1 MVKKIT
7 LLQPFME
14 EGMFRW
20 IPPKTWKYHGLARGD
35 PLLKGN
41 ETMKF
46 FIDTAN
52 TDEIRKAY
60 EMGVIDGVTTN
71 PSLISKENRDFE
83 SLIKEIFQIIQG
95 LPISLEVLSLKFEG
109 MVEEARGLAKMGEN
123 IVVKI
128 PMTAE
133 GLKAI
138 KVLISEGI
146 KTNTTLVFSPTQALL
161 AAKAGTTYVSP
172 FIGRLDDISQT
183 GMDLVEQIVAIFD
196 NYGFESEVIVSSIR
210 HPIHVLEAALIGA
223 DVATIPYKVIEQLVR
238 HPLTDIGIDRF
249 LADWKKVPKK

>member
-1 MVKKIT
+1 
-7 LLQPFME
+7 
-14 EGMFRW
+14 
-20 IPPKTWKYHGLARGD
+20 
-35 PLLKGN
+35 
-41 ETMKF
+41 MKF

-52 TDEIRKAY
+52 TEEIRKAY

-83 SLIKEIFQIIQG
+83 SLIKDICQIIQG

-133 GLKAI
+133 GLRAI

>member
-1 MVKKIT
+1 
-7 LLQPFME
+7 
-14 EGMFRW
+14 
-20 IPPKTWKYHGLARGD
+20 
-35 PLLKGN
+35 
-41 ETMKF
+41 MKF

-52 TDEIRKAY
+52 TDEIRKAF

-83 SLIKEIFQIIQG
+83 SLIKEICQIIQG
-95 LPISLEVLSLKFEG
+95 LPISLEALSLKFEG
-109 MVEEARGLAKMGEN
+109 MIEEARKLAKMGEN

-223 DVATIPYKVIEQLVR
+223 DVATMPYKVIEQLVR
-238 HPLTDIGIDRF
+238 HPLTDIGIERF

>member
-1 MVKKIT
+1 MINFILVLDTVTIF
-7 LLQPFME
+7 LE
-14 EGMFRW
+14 EE
-20 IPPKTWKYHGLARGD
+20 KA
-35 PLLKGN
+35 
-41 ETMKF
+41 MKF

-52 TDEIRKAY
+52 PGEIRKAY

-71 PSLISKENRDFE
+71 PTLISKENRDFS
-83 SLIKEIFQIIQG
+83 SLIEEIRGIIRG
-95 LPISLEVLSLKFEG
+95 LPISLEVVSLKAEG
-109 MVEEARGLAKMGEN
+109 MIEEARTLAKLGDN
-123 IVVKI
+123 VVIKI

-138 KVLISEGI
+138 KVLVAEGI

-183 GMDLVEQIVAIFD
+183 GMDLIEQIVTIFE
-196 NYGFESEVIVSSIR
+196 NYGFDSEVIVSSVR
-210 HPIHVLEAALIGA
+210 SPVHVLEAALIGA
-223 DVATIPYKVIEQLVR
+223 HVATIPYKVIEQLVQ
-238 HPLTDIGIDRF
+238 HPLTDIGIERF

>member
-1 MVKKIT
+1 
-7 LLQPFME
+7 
-14 EGMFRW
+14 
-20 IPPKTWKYHGLARGD
+20 
-35 PLLKGN
+35 
-41 ETMKF
+41 MKF

-52 TDEIRKAY
+52 PGEIKKAY

-83 SLIKEIFQIIQG
+83 SLIKEICEIIQG
-95 LPISLEVLSLKFEG
+95 LPISLEVLSLNSDG
-109 MVEEARGLAKMGEN
+109 MIEEARKLSKRGEN

-128 PMTAE
+128 PMTSE

-138 KVLISEGI
+138 KVLASEGI

-183 GMDLVEQIVAIFD
+183 GMDLVKQIMTIFD
-196 NYGFESEVIVSSIR
+196 NYDFQSQVIVSSIR

-223 DVATIPYKVIEQLVR
+223 DVATIPYKVIEQLVK
-238 HPLTDIGIDRF
+238 HPLTDIGIERF
-249 LADWKKVPKK
+249 LEDWKKVPKK

>member
-1 MVKKIT
+1 
-7 LLQPFME
+7 
-14 EGMFRW
+14 
-20 IPPKTWKYHGLARGD
+20 
-35 PLLKGN
+35 
-41 ETMKF
+41 MKF

-52 TDEIRKAY
+52 PGEIRKAF

-71 PSLISKENRDFE
+71 PTLISKENKDFK
-83 SLIKEIFQIIQG
+83 SLVHEICDIIQD
-95 LPISLEVLSLKFEG
+95 LPISLEVLGLTSSE
-109 MVEEARGLAKMGEN
+109 MIEEARNLAKIGEN

-138 KVLISEGI
+138 KRLIPEGI

-172 FIGRLDDISQT
+172 FIGRLDDIAQT
-183 GMDLVEQIVAIFD
+183 GMELIEQIVTIFT
-196 NYGFESEVIVSSIR
+196 NYGFESQVIVSSIR

-223 DVATIPYKVIEQLVR
+223 DVATIPYKVIEQLVK
-238 HPLTDIGIDRF
+238 HPLTDIGIERF

>member
-1 MVKKIT
+1 
-7 LLQPFME
+7 
-14 EGMFRW
+14 
-20 IPPKTWKYHGLARGD
+20 
-35 PLLKGN
+35 
-41 ETMKF
+41 MKF

-52 TDEIRKAY
+52 PGEIRKAY

-71 PSLISKENRDFE
+71 PTLISKENIDFK
-83 SLIKEIFQIIQG
+83 SLIEEICGIIQG
-95 LPISLEVLSLKFEG
+95 LPISLEVLSLDAGG
-109 MVEEARGLAKMGEN
+109 MIKEARNLAEMGNN

-138 KVLISEGI
+138 KVLVSEKI

-161 AAKAGTTYVSP
+161 AAKAGATYVSP

-183 GMDLVEQIVAIFD
+183 GMDLVEKIVTIFN
-196 NYGFESEVIVSSIR
+196 NYHFETEVIVASIR

-223 DVATIPYKVIEQLVR
+223 DVATIPYKVIEQLVK

-249 LADWKKVPKK
+249 LEDWKKVPKK

>member
-1 MVKKIT
+1 M
-7 LLQPFME
+7 
-14 EGMFRW
+14 
-20 IPPKTWKYHGLARGD
+20 
-35 PLLKGN
+35 
-41 ETMKF
+41 MKF

-52 TDEIRKAY
+52 PGEIRKAH

-83 SLIKEIFQIIQG
+83 SLIKEIFEIIQG
-95 LPISLEVLSLKFEG
+95 LPISLEALSLNSEG
-109 MVEEARGLAKMGEN
+109 MIREARKLSKMGEN

-128 PMTAE
+128 PMTVE

-138 KVLISEGI
+138 KVLVSEGI

-183 GMDLVEQIVAIFD
+183 GMDLIEQIVTIFN
-196 NYGFESEVIVSSIR
+196 NYSFESQVIVSSIR

-223 DVATIPYKVIEQLVR
+223 DVATIPYKVIDQLVK
-238 HPLTDIGIDRF
+238 HPLTDIGIERF
-249 LADWKKVPKK
+249 LEDWKKVPKKK

>member
-1 MVKKIT
+1 
-7 LLQPFME
+7 
-14 EGMFRW
+14 
-20 IPPKTWKYHGLARGD
+20 
-35 PLLKGN
+35 
-41 ETMKF
+41 MKF

-52 TDEIRKAY
+52 IDEIRKAY

-83 SLIKEIFQIIQG
+83 SLIKEICQIIQG

>member
-1 MVKKIT
+1 
-7 LLQPFME
+7 
-14 EGMFRW
+14 
-20 IPPKTWKYHGLARGD
+20 
-35 PLLKGN
+35 
-41 ETMKF
+41 MKF

-52 TDEIRKAY
+52 PDEIRKAY

-71 PSLISKENRDFE
+71 PTLISKENRDFP
-83 SLIKEIFQIIQG
+83 SLIEEICKIIQG
-95 LPISLEVLSLKFEG
+95 LPISLEVISLKAEG
-109 MVEEARGLAKMGEN
+109 MIEEARTLAKIGEN

-138 KVLISEGI
+138 KVLVSEGI
-146 KTNTTLVFSPTQALL
+146 KTNTTLVFSATQALL

-183 GMDLVEQIVAIFD
+183 GMDLIEQIVTIFE
-196 NYGFESEVIVSSIR
+196 NYGFDSEVIVASVRS
-210 HPIHVLEAALIGA
+210 PIHVLEAALIGA
-223 DVATIPYKVIEQLVR
+223 DVATIPYKVIEQLVQ
-238 HPLTDIGIDRF
+238 HPLTDIGIERF

>member
-1 MVKKIT
+1 M
-7 LLQPFME
+7 
-14 EGMFRW
+14 
-20 IPPKTWKYHGLARGD
+20 
-35 PLLKGN
+35 
-41 ETMKF
+41 MKF

-52 TDEIRKAY
+52 PDEIKRAY

-71 PSLISKENRDFE
+71 PTLISKEKKDFE
-83 SLIKEIFQIIQG
+83 SLIEEICKIVKG
-95 LPISLEVLSLKFEG
+95 LPISLEVLSLHSEG
-109 MVEEARGLAKMGEN
+109 MIEEARRLSKMGEN

-128 PMTAE
+128 PMTTE

-138 KVLISEGI
+138 KVLVSEGI

-172 FIGRLDDISQT
+172 FIGRLDDIAQT
-183 GMDLVEQIVAIFD
+183 GMELVEQIVTIFT
-196 NYGFESEVIVSSIR
+196 NYGYESQVIVSSIR

-223 DVATIPYKVIEQLVR
+223 DVATIPYKVIEQLVK
-238 HPLTDIGIDRF
+238 HPLTDIGIERF

>member
-1 MVKKIT
+1 
-7 LLQPFME
+7 
-14 EGMFRW
+14 
-20 IPPKTWKYHGLARGD
+20 
-35 PLLKGN
+35 
-41 ETMKF
+41 MKF

-71 PSLISKENRDFE
+71 PSLISKENRDFN
-83 SLIKEIFQIIQG
+83 SIIKEICQIIQG
-95 LPISLEVLSLKFEG
+95 LPISLEVLSLKSEG
-109 MVEEARGLAKMGEN
+109 MIEEARGLAKMGEN

-138 KVLISEGI
+138 KVLVSEGI

-183 GMDLVEQIVAIFD
+183 GMDLIQQIVTIFD
-196 NYGFESEVIVSSIR
+196 NYGFESEVIVASIR

-223 DVATIPYKVIEQLVR
+223 DVATIPYKVIEQLVK

>member
-1 MVKKIT
+1 
-7 LLQPFME
+7 
-14 EGMFRW
+14 
-20 IPPKTWKYHGLARGD
+20 
-35 PLLKGN
+35 
-41 ETMKF
+41 MKF

-52 TDEIRKAY
+52 PGEIKKAY

-83 SLIKEIFQIIQG
+83 SLIKEICEIIQG
-95 LPISLEVLSLKFEG
+95 LPISLEVLSLNSDG
-109 MVEEARGLAKMGEN
+109 MIEEARKLSKRGEN

-128 PMTAE
+128 PMTSE

-138 KVLISEGI
+138 KVLASEGI

-183 GMDLVEQIVAIFD
+183 GMDLVEQIMTIFD
-196 NYGFESEVIVSSIR
+196 NYDFQSQVIVSSIR

-223 DVATIPYKVIEQLVR
+223 DVATIPYKVIEQLVK
-238 HPLTDIGIDRF
+238 HPLTDIGIERF
-249 LADWKKVPKK
+249 LEDWKKVPKK

>member
-1 MVKKIT
+1 MTV
-7 LLQPFME
+7 
-14 EGMFRW
+14 
-20 IPPKTWKYHGLARGD
+20 
-35 PLLKGN
+35 
-41 ETMKF
+41 KF

-52 TDEIRKAY
+52 PGEIRKAY

-71 PSLISKENRDFE
+71 PTLISKENKDFE
-83 SLIKEIFQIIQG
+83 SLIHEICGIIQG
-95 LPISLEVLSLKFEG
+95 LPISLEVLSLKSEG
-109 MVEEARGLAKMGEN
+109 MIEEARKLTKMGEN

-128 PMTAE
+128 PMTIE

-138 KVLISEGI
+138 KVLVSEGI

-172 FIGRLDDISQT
+172 FIGRLDDISQK
-183 GMDLVEQIVAIFD
+183 GMDLIEQIVTILN

-223 DVATIPYKVIEQLVR
+223 DVATIPYKVIEQLVQ
-238 HPLTDIGIDRF
+238 HPLTDIGIEKF

>member
-1 MVKKIT
+1 
-7 LLQPFME
+7 
-14 EGMFRW
+14 
-20 IPPKTWKYHGLARGD
+20 
-35 PLLKGN
+35 
-41 ETMKF
+41 MKF

-52 TDEIRKAY
+52 PDEIKAAY

-71 PSLISKENRDFE
+71 PTLISKEKKDFQ
-83 SLIKEIFQIIQG
+83 SLIEDICKIIKG
-95 LPISLEVLSLKFEG
+95 LPISLEVLSPNSEG
-109 MVEEARGLAKMGEN
+109 MIEEARRLSRMGEN

-128 PMTAE
+128 PMTTE

-138 KVLISEGI
+138 KALVSEGI

-172 FIGRLDDISQT
+172 FIGRLDDIAQT
-183 GMDLVEQIVAIFD
+183 GMGLIEQIVTIFT
-196 NYGFESEVIVSSIR
+196 NYGFESEVIVASIR

-223 DVATIPYKVIEQLVR
+223 DVATIPYKVIEQLVK
-238 HPLTDIGIDRF
+238 HPLTDIGIERF

>member
-1 MVKKIT
+1 
-7 LLQPFME
+7 
-14 EGMFRW
+14 
-20 IPPKTWKYHGLARGD
+20 
-35 PLLKGN
+35 
-41 ETMKF
+41 MKF

-52 TDEIRKAY
+52 PDEIKAAY

-71 PSLISKENRDFE
+71 PTLISKEKKDFE
-83 SLIKEIFQIIQG
+83 SLIEEICKIIKG
-95 LPISLEVLSLKFEG
+95 LPISLEVLSLNSEG
-109 MVEEARGLAKMGEN
+109 MIEEARRLSRMGEN

-128 PMTAE
+128 PMTTE

-138 KVLISEGI
+138 KASVSEGI

-172 FIGRLDDISQT
+172 FIGRLDDIAQT
-183 GMDLVEQIVAIFD
+183 GMEIIEQIVTIFT
-196 NYGFESEVIVSSIR
+196 NYGFESEVIVASIR

-223 DVATIPYKVIEQLVR
+223 DVATIPYKVIEQLVK
-238 HPLTDIGIDRF
+238 HPLTDIGIERF

>member
-1 MVKKIT
+1 
-7 LLQPFME
+7 
-14 EGMFRW
+14 
-20 IPPKTWKYHGLARGD
+20 
-35 PLLKGN
+35 
-41 ETMKF
+41 MKF

-52 TDEIRKAY
+52 PSEIRKAH

-71 PSLISKENRDFE
+71 PTLISRENRDFMP
-83 SLIKEIFQIIQG
+83 LIKEICEIIQG
-95 LPISLEVLSLKFEG
+95 LPISLEVLSLKAEG
-109 MVEEARGLAKMGEN
+109 MIEEARNLSGMGEN

-138 KVLISEGI
+138 KVLVAEEI

-183 GMDLVEQIVAIFD
+183 GMDLVGQIVTILK
-196 NYGFESEVIVSSIR
+196 NYGFRSKVIVSSIR
-210 HPIHVLEAALIGA
+210 HPIHVMEAALIGA
-223 DVATIPYKVIEQLVR
+223 DVATIPYKVIEQLVH
-238 HPLTDIGIDRF
+238 HPLTDIGVEKF

>member
-1 MVKKIT
+1 
-7 LLQPFME
+7 
-14 EGMFRW
+14 
-20 IPPKTWKYHGLARGD
+20 
-35 PLLKGN
+35 
-41 ETMKF
+41 MKF

-52 TDEIRKAY
+52 PDEIKRAY

-71 PSLISKENRDFE
+71 PTLISKEKKDFE
-83 SLIKEIFQIIQG
+83 SLIEEICKIVKG
-95 LPISLEVLSLKFEG
+95 LPISLEVLSLNSEG
-109 MVEEARGLAKMGEN
+109 MIEEARRLSKMGEN

-128 PMTAE
+128 PMTTE

-138 KVLISEGI
+138 KVLVSEGI

-172 FIGRLDDISQT
+172 FIGRLDDIAQT
-183 GMDLVEQIVAIFD
+183 GMELIEQIVTIFT
-196 NYGFESEVIVSSIR
+196 NYGFESQVIVSSIR

-223 DVATIPYKVIEQLVR
+223 DVATIPYKVIEQLVK
-238 HPLTDIGIDRF
+238 HPLTDIGIERF

>member
-1 MVKKIT
+1 
-7 LLQPFME
+7 
-14 EGMFRW
+14 
-20 IPPKTWKYHGLARGD
+20 
-35 PLLKGN
+35 
-41 ETMKF
+41 MKF

-52 TDEIRKAY
+52 PGEIRKAH

-71 PSLISKENRDFE
+71 PSLISKENRDFK
-83 SLIKEIFQIIQG
+83 SLIEEICEIIRG
-95 LPISLEVLSLKFEG
+95 LPISLEVLSLESKG
-109 MVEEARGLAKMGEN
+109 MIKEARELAEMGKN

-128 PMTAE
+128 PMTSE

-172 FIGRLDDISQT
+172 FIGRLDDISQP
-183 GMDLVEQIVAIFD
+183 GMDLVEQIVTIFD
-196 NYGFESEVIVSSIR
+196 NYDFESEVIVASIR

-223 DVATIPYKVIEQLVR
+223 DVATIPYKVIEQLVK
-238 HPLTDIGIDRF
+238 HPLTDIGIERF
-249 LADWKKVPKK
+249 LEDWKKVPKK